1 MDTAADRIPVARP
14 DYTAPRD
21 AAPGADTINET
32 PTNGRDTSMWEPLER
47 ALSAAKRVGSNYAH
61 LAILD
66 MQRAAVQF
74 AWLVAGGIVITVL
87 LVTAW
92 LAAVV
97 ALAVWLLGQGMS
109 WPAVLGVAALLN
121 VVAAVIVGLRLK
133 NAFDEVPFSA
143 TMRQIK
149 TEERAAKQPN
159 GDLS

>member
-14 DYTAPRD
+14 DHS
-21 AAPGADTINET
+21 APGAET
-32 PTNGRDTSMWEPLER
+32 VREVSPNGGDKMMWEPLER
-47 ALSAAKRVGSNYAH
+47 ALSSLKRVASNYAL

-66 MQRAAVQF
+66 MQRAAVQL
-74 AWLVAGGIVITVL
+74 AWLVGGGIVITVL

-109 WPAVLGVAALLN
+109 WPGVLIVAAILN
-121 VVAAVIVGLRLK
+121 VVMAGLVGWRLK
-133 NAFDEVPFSA
+133 TVFDEVPFAA

-149 TEERAAKQPN
+149 MEEPGGKPKGGAA
-159 GDLS
+159 

>member
-14 DYTAPRD
+14 DYSAS
-21 AAPGADTINET
+21 GADATNEQ
-32 PTNGRDTSMWEPLER
+32 PTDGRDTSMWEPLER
-47 ALSAAKRVGSNYAH
+47 ALGSLKRVASHYAH

-109 WPAVLGVAALLN
+109 WPAVLVVAALLN
-121 VVAAVIVGLRLK
+121 VVAAVLVGLRLK
-133 NAFDEVPFSA
+133 VIFDEVPFAA
-143 TMRQIK
+143 TMRQMK
-149 TEERAAKQPN
+149 LEEPGSHKSGGADGGTA
-159 GDLS
+159 